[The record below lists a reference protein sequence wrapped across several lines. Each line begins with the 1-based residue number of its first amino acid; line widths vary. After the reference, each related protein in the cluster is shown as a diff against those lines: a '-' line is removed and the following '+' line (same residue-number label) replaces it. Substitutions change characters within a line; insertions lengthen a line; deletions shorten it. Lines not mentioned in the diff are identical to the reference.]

1 MDKVSRRREQVKI
14 LVDEGKS
21 NQEIAEELNIK
32 IWTVSRDI
40 AALEKEGRI
49 ERKIERKKNT
59 KVIKRREQ
67 VRQLVGKEKSNREIA
82 EELGIRKE
90 TVARDIYILREEGK
104 ISKERRNYG
113 IKKNP
118 EVTKRREQVRQL
130 VSKGKSNQEIA
141 EELGISKERVENDIF
156 ILRKKGK
163 ISKERRNYGIKKD
176 SEVTKRREQVMEL
189 ANEGKSNQEIAKELG
204 IKKWMIEKDIV
215 NLRKEGKISKE
226 RRNYGIKKDPEV
238 TKRREKVRY
247 LVSEGKSNQE
257 IAEELGVN
265 KGVIVRDIVILRKE
279 GKISKER
286 RSQGRKKDH
295 KVIERREKVRHLVSK
310 GKSNQ
315 EIAEELGISKERVEN
330 DIFILRKKGK
340 ISKERRNYGIKKD
353 SEVTKRRE
361 QVMELAKEGKS
372 NQEIAKELGINKEAV
387 ARDICILRKK
397 GKISKERR
405 NNRIKKDPE
414 VTKRREKVKQLVSEG
429 KSNQEIAEELEVS
442 KEVVAGDIYIL
453 KKEGKISKE
462 RRKKDQEVTKR
473 REQVMELANE
483 GKSNQEIAEELEVS
497 KEVVAGDICTL
508 RKEGKISK
516 ERRSQ
521 GRKKDPKVTER
532 REQVIQ
538 LVVSEGKSN
547 QEIAEE
553 LGVNKGVIVTDIT
566 ILRKERKIPKN
577 QERKKAPEVIKRREQ
592 VMELVNEGKNNQEI
606 AEELGIKKETV
617 ARDIYILREEGK
629 ISKERQS
636 KESRKRQS
644 KTRFEKIIN
653 YIKSNKGEI
662 QQAIDYAKSYEDSKY
677 LTEKE
682 RNKLKAFIIQA
693 EKIQEKNILL
703 FCKKG
708 KTIEEITRITKYSE
722 GMIERVYRSYQ
733 KEQEIEENENEL

>member
-1 MDKVSRRREQVKI
+1 
-14 LVDEGKS
+14 
-21 NQEIAEELNIK
+21 
-32 IWTVSRDI
+32 
-40 AALEKEGRI
+40 
-49 ERKIERKKNT
+49 
-59 KVIKRREQ
+59 
-67 VRQLVGKEKSNREIA
+67 
-82 EELGIRKE
+82 
-90 TVARDIYILREEGK
+90 
-104 ISKERRNYG
+104 
-113 IKKNP
+113 
-118 EVTKRREQVRQL
+118 
-130 VSKGKSNQEIA
+130 
-141 EELGISKERVENDIF
+141 
-156 ILRKKGK
+156 
-163 ISKERRNYGIKKD
+163 
-176 SEVTKRREQVMEL
+176 
-189 ANEGKSNQEIAKELG
+189 
-204 IKKWMIEKDIV
+204 
-215 NLRKEGKISKE
+215 
-226 RRNYGIKKDPEV
+226 
-238 TKRREKVRY
+238 
-247 LVSEGKSNQE
+247 
-257 IAEELGVN
+257 
-265 KGVIVRDIVILRKE
+265 
-279 GKISKER
+279 
-286 RSQGRKKDH
+286 
-295 KVIERREKVRHLVSK
+295 
-310 GKSNQ
+310 
-315 EIAEELGISKERVEN
+315 
-330 DIFILRKKGK
+330 
-340 ISKERRNYGIKKD
+340 
-353 SEVTKRRE
+353 
-361 QVMELAKEGKS
+361 MELAKEGKS

-473 REQVMELANE
+473 REQVMELAN
-483 GKSNQEIAEELEVS
+483 
-497 KEVVAGDICTL
+497 
-508 RKEGKISK
+508 
-516 ERRSQ
+516 
-521 GRKKDPKVTER
+521 
-532 REQVIQ
+532 
-538 LVVSEGKSN
+538 EGKSN